1 MISLRHTALGL
12 ALSLAFTGQALAVTT
27 IPFWHSMEG
36 ELGKEVDSLA
46 QRFNQA
52 NPDYKIVP
60 VYKGN
65 YEQNLSAGIAAF
77 RTGNAPAILQVYEV
91 GTATMMASKAIKP
104 VYEVFKD
111 AGINFDE
118 SQFVPTVAGYY
129 TDAKSGHL
137 LSQPFNS
144 STPVLYYNK
153 DAFKKAGLD
162 PEQPPKTWQELADYT
177 AKLRAAGMKCGY
189 ASGWQGWIQLENF
202 SAWNGLPFASKN
214 NGFDGTDAV
223 LEFNKPEQVKHI
235 ALLEEM
241 NKKGDFS
248 YVGRKDESTE
258 KFYNGD
264 CAMTTASS
272 GSLANIRQYA
282 KFNYGVGMMPY
293 DADIKG
299 APQNAI
305 IGGASLWVMQ
315 GKDKETY
322 TGVAKF
328 LDFLAKPE
336 NAAEWHQK
344 TGYLPITTAAYE
356 LTREQGYYDKNP
368 GADIA
373 TRQML
378 NKPPLPFTKGLRLG
392 NMPQIRTIV
401 DEELESVWTGKKT
414 PQQALDTAVDRG
426 NQLLRRLR
434 KRANLKCISAWWRC
448 AYQAY
453 SVCRPD
459 KVLAPPSGTFQEK
472 NLHVIIPSGVPLAL
486 AAVFTGCPA
495 VGYHR
500 YFLYL
505 ACGRSAVVF
514 AAKRRS
520 VWFFQPICRAGEF
533 CRAFSR
539 QLLSRRLLD
548 DD

>member
-1 MISLRHTALGL
+1 
-12 ALSLAFTGQALAVTT
+12 
-27 IPFWHSMEG
+27 
-36 ELGKEVDSLA
+36 
-46 QRFNQA
+46 
-52 NPDYKIVP
+52 
-60 VYKGN
+60 
-65 YEQNLSAGIAAF
+65 
-77 RTGNAPAILQVYEV
+77 
-91 GTATMMASKAIKP
+91 MASKAIKP

-202 SAWNGLPFASKN
+202 SAWNGLPFATKN

-426 NQLLRRLR
+426 NQLLRR
-434 KRANLKCISAWWRC
+434 
-448 AYQAY
+448 
-453 SVCRPD
+453 
-459 KVLAPPSGTFQEK
+459 FEK
-472 NLHVIIPSGVPLAL
+472 ASK
-486 AAVFTGCPA
+486 
-495 VGYHR
+495 
-500 YFLYL
+500 
-505 ACGRSAVVF
+505 S
-514 AAKRRS
+514 
-520 VWFFQPICRAGEF
+520 
-533 CRAFSR
+533 
-539 QLLSRRLLD
+539 
-548 DD
+548 